1 MSIRSEFKRRV
12 SVSAVD
18 VNTGEFTEFN
28 QKDTTYYD
36 FGQASLG
43 SGSIPGIFPPM
54 AFKGH
59 LLMDG
64 GTVWN
69 INVDSALR
77 QCSEAGATNEE
88 ITLDILICGH
98 YGMPD
103 WTGGNSI

>member
-1 MSIRSEFKRRV
+1 
-12 SVSAVD
+12 
-18 VNTGEFTEFN
+18 
-28 QKDTTYYD
+28 
-36 FGQASLG
+36 
-43 SGSIPGIFPPM
+43 M